1 MEIFVFK
8 TSVKKS
14 KNINEVGPLLTAV
27 PDIIS
32 WNFDLEDCD
41 HILRIE
47 SVNISPCFIEKLL
60 QTAGFDCIELQ

>member
-14 KNINEVGPLLTAV
+14 KNINEVGPLLAAV
-27 PDIIS
+27 PEIIN

-41 HILRIE
+41 HILRTE
-47 SVNISPCFIEKLL
+47 SVDISPGFIEKLL
-60 QTAGFDCIELQ
+60 QTAGYDCTELQ